1 MKLQKIQLWF
11 KWGYITP
18 LESDTILWY
27 VFSKCF
33 EELEEVFLAFKDG
46 KPPFLVSN
54 GVFEGAIHRPIVF
67 SKTEHTKKTLEEDLI
82 FEKDRKLLKT
92 LTHVGFSKQY
102 LSNCFDWLLEME
114 EMSQLTDWAYLETSE
129 IKNMVPR
136 FSSWEVSPYSLTNI
150 IYPKKKYVIYV
161 KIWNHELFMR
171 FFEKMRSV
179 LLSVGWWK
187 AVSRGFWKLSC
198 CELLDLSEQES
209 LAFEFIEEM
218 KIKKGLYL
226 VLNNY
231 KPQDW
236 EIDKIN
242 LEESCV
248 HLVNKN
254 GKSSSDIV
262 FKWNM
267 KFIGPWSVL
276 VANDWTWEGVM
287 GSYYQSGLSFNF
299 WYLF

>member
-1 MKLQKIQLWF
+1 MSYLWDF
-11 KWGYITP
+11 LKRWGLY
-18 LESDTILWY
+18 
-27 VFSKCF
+27 CF
-33 EELEEVFLAFKDG
+33 QWGGERLSRED
-46 KPPFLVSN
+46 
-54 GVFEGAIHRPIVF
+54 FENWV
-67 SKTEHTKKTLEEDLI
+67 
-82 FEKDRKLLKT
+82 
-92 LTHVGFSKQY
+92 
-102 LSNCFDWLLEME
+102 
-114 EMSQLTDWAYLETSE
+114 
-129 IKNMVPR
+129 
-136 FSSWEVSPYSLTNI
+136 
-150 IYPKKKYVIYV
+150 
-161 KIWNHELFMR
+161 
-171 FFEKMRSV
+171 
-179 LLSVGWWK
+179 
-187 AVSRGFWKLSC
+187 AV
-198 CELLDLSEQES
+198 S
-209 LAFEFIEEM
+209 LAFEFIEEI